1 MEVQSALGS
10 LSDRFADVKY
20 TVTEED
26 REMVY
31 NLAEDIRNAIFE
43 YQVSPHLGVTRW
55 TVC

>member
-20 TVTEED
+20 TVTEGD

-43 YQVSPHLGVTRW
+43 YQVSRYLGVVVW
-55 TVC
+55 AVF